1 MDSIW
6 YLALAYAVI
15 WVGLFAYLVNLAR
28 EGRSIRQQM
37 DLLRDLVDGSGMA
50 SEMELPEAE
59 TWEQEPQP
67 TTAAGRL
74 GDGWP
79 ALER

>member
-6 YLALAYAVI
+6 YLGLAYAVI

-28 EGRSIRQQM
+28 EGRSIHQQM
-37 DLLRDLVDGSGMA
+37 DLLRDLVDGGGMA
-50 SEMELPEAE
+50 SEMELPAAE
-59 TWEQEPQP
+59 TWEQEREP
-67 TTAAGRL
+67 TATAGKP